1 MKKVL
6 LIGPLPKPITGVS
19 LANQVVV
26 ENLNKKK
33 GYKVNFVNTAFKKI
47 DENLGG
53 LSIYKVMFYFKLNLY
68 CYKILNSDVVYITP
82 GQTFFGLL
90 KYLLFIVASKIL
102 SKELIIHIHGNYV
115 ESEYNLLKGIKKK
128 LFKWLLSQTSK
139 GIVLSESLSGNMS
152 PFVHKKKIFV
162 LYNFVQDFLF
172 SDKKIIDNKLTQSK
186 PKIIFLSNLMEEK
199 GIFDLLEALRVLEEK
214 EFEYEAKIA
223 GNLDTTQEKK
233 LQTHMKSLKNTKYIG
248 VVSGKN
254 KKDLLLWANIFILP
268 TFYKMEGQPISI
280 LEAMATGNMVITTR
294 HAGIPDIFQNEI
306 NGYYVEKNN
315 SKSIVEIILSL
326 DIQSDEFQ
334 KILRHNYVVAK
345 KNYRVENFIN
355 NIINIF
361 ETHNKE

>member
-33 GYKVNFVNTAFKKI
+33 GYKVNFVNTAFKKF

-53 LSIYKVMFYFKLNLY
+53 ISLSKAIFYLKLNIH

-82 GQTFFGLL
+82 GQTFYGLL
-90 KYLLFIVASKIL
+90 KYMLFIVTSKIL

-115 ESEYNLLKGIKKK
+115 GSEYNSLKGIKKK

-139 GIVLSESLSGNMS
+139 GIVLSESLSRNMS
-152 PFVHKKKIFV
+152 PFVHKSKVFV
-162 LYNFVQDFLF
+162 LYNFVEDFLF
-172 SDKKIIDNKLTQSK
+172 SDKKTIDRKLTQSK

-199 GIFDLLEALRVLEEK
+199 GIFDLLEALRILEEK
-214 EFEYEAKIA
+214 GFEYEAKIA
-223 GNLDTTQEKK
+223 GNLYTTNEKK
-233 LQTHMKSLKNTKYIG
+233 IQTYIKKLKKTKYVG

-254 KKDLLLWANIFILP
+254 KKDLLLWSNIFILP
-268 TFYKMEGQPISI
+268 TYYKMEGQPISI
-280 LEAMATGNMVITTR
+280 LEAMATGNIVLTTR

-315 SKSIVEIILSL
+315 SNSIVEIIQSL
-326 DIQSDEFQ
+326 DIQSDRFQ
-334 KILRHNYVVAK
+334 KILRHNYVISK
-345 KNYRVENFIN
+345 KNYRLENFIN

-361 ETHNKE
+361 ET